1 MWKDPCSCRS
11 FITAKVDDCID
22 GLTKAFADYDLCSD
36 GSVDENVCNSFRS
49 D

>member
-11 FITAKVDDCID
+11 FITAKVDNCID
-22 GLTKAFADYDLCSD
+22 GLTKAFADYDLCSG
-36 GSVDENVCNSFRS
+36 GSVDENVYNSFRS